1 MSSRREFI
9 TVLGGAAAWPLA
21 ARAQQLAMPLIGF
34 LNGASPEGFTGRLRG
49 FRAGLKDAGYVE
61 GENIAID
68 YRWAENQLD
77 RLPALAGELM
87 RRQPAVIA
95 AAGGTASVFAA
106 KAATK
111 TIPIVFAVAEDP
123 VRIALVDSFSQPK
136 GNATGV
142 YFFAADLVAKQL
154 GLLRELL
161 PGAAHVAV
169 LVNPADAV
177 LAETTAREAKTAA
190 RALGL
195 QVEIFSAATREE
207 INGVFVALARERVNA
222 LFVGP
227 GPVFINRRVQLANLA
242 ARHAIPTIG
251 NVREYPEVGALM
263 SYGTNID
270 DAYRQ
275 AGIYVGRILK
285 GAKPADLPVVQSTK
299 FEFVINIQTATLLG
313 LEIPA
318 MLLARADEVI
328 E

>member
-1 MSSRREFI
+1 MTRRKFI
-9 TVLGGAAAWPLA
+9 TLLGGAAAAWPLV
-21 ARAQQLAMPLIGF
+21 ARAQQPAMPLIGF
-34 LNGASPEGFTGRLRG
+34 LNGASPDGFAGRLRG
-49 FRAGLKDAGYVE
+49 FRQGLKDTGQVE
-61 GENIAID
+61 GENLAIE

-95 AAGGTASVFAA
+95 AAGGSASAFAA

-123 VRIALVDSFSQPK
+123 VRIALVDSLSQPK

-161 PGAAHVAV
+161 PGAARVAV

-177 LAETTAREAKTAA
+177 LAETTAREAETAS

-195 QVEIFSAATREE
+195 QVEIFKAATREE
-207 INGVFVALARERVNA
+207 INGVFAALARERVNA

-242 ARHAIPTIG
+242 ACHAIPTIG
-251 NVREYPEVGALM
+251 NVREYPEAGCLM

>member
-1 MSSRREFI
+1 M
-9 TVLGGAAAWPLA
+9 L
-21 ARAQQLAMPLIGF
+21 
-34 LNGASPEGFTGRLRG
+34 
-49 FRAGLKDAGYVE
+49 FRS
-61 GENIAID
+61 
-68 YRWAENQLD
+68 
-77 RLPALAGELM
+77 
-87 RRQPAVIA
+87 RQPAVIA

-161 PGAAHVAV
+161 PGAARVAV

-177 LAETTAREAKTAA
+177 LAEKTAKEAETAA

-207 INGVFVALARERVNA
+207 INAVFVALARGRVNA
-222 LFVGP
+222 LFLGP

-275 AGIYVGRILK
+275 AGMYVGRILK
-285 GAKPADLPVVQSTK
+285 GTKPADLPVVQSIK
-299 FEFVINIQTATLLG
+299 FEFVINIQTATMLG

-318 MLLARADEVI
+318 MMLARADEVI